1 MSIHELIK
9 FKSLPSFCTSNFLV
23 LKILIKFCKKN
34 KLPLLIETTSNQVNQ
49 FGGYTNLTPKKFT
62 KKISLYLKKEKFNQ
76 KLFFYGGDH
85 LGPLPWKQFGQL
97 KSLER
102 SKKLI
107 KSYIDSGAQKIH
119 IDTSIKLRNDKTF
132 SKKEILKRTQ
142 DLFNNLNLDKINNIF
157 FVFGTEV
164 PFAGGGTNKNQSAA
178 KFPTKST
185 INESDFV
192 KKLLLKRFNYNKYF
206 ALVID
211 TNMEFFNQNIIKPN
225 IKNLTEIVKYSTK
238 KKFYFEAHST
248 DYQNLNTLKKLVKN
262 NFKFLKVGP
271 ELTHCLLKSLFLM
284 EQFENEYIK
293 EKKRSLFKRKL
304 IKEILSNKTHWKKYY
319 NEKDSTVV
327 EKILK
332 GKLDRARYY
341 LNTTKV
347 NESIRLL
354 EKNINLTK
362 KARISQFLNSKKIH
376 HELDD
381 IKKYKLNNFEFINF
395 IFLKDTL
402 FKYFKA
408 CNFKLTN

>member
-1 MSIHELIK
+1 MSINELIK

-23 LKILIKFCKKN
+23 LKILIKFCKKK

-49 FGGYTNLTPKKFT
+49 FGGYTNLTPKKFI
-62 KKISLYLKKEKFNQ
+62 KKILLDLKKEKFNR

-85 LGPLPWKQFGQL
+85 LGPLPWQKFGQL

-119 IDTSIKLRNDKTF
+119 IDTSIKLRHDKNF

-142 DLFNNLNLDKINNIF
+142 NLFNNLNLDKINNIF

-164 PFAGGGTNKNQSAA
+164 PFAGGGIKKNQSAA
-178 KFPTKST
+178 KFSAKSA

-192 KKLLLKRFNYNKYF
+192 KKLLLKKFNYNKYF

-211 TNMEFFNQNIIKPN
+211 TNMEFFDRKIIKPN
-225 IKNLTEIVKYSTK
+225 LKNLTEIVKYSK
-238 KKFYFEAHST
+238 KKNFYFEAHST
-248 DYQNLNTLKKLVKN
+248 DYQSLNTLKKLVKN

-271 ELTHCLLKSLFLM
+271 ELTHYLLKSLFLM
-284 EQFENEYIK
+284 EQFENEHIL
-293 EKKRSLFKRKL
+293 KKNRSFFKQKL
-304 IKEILSNKTHWKKYY
+304 INEVLSNKTHWEKYY

-347 NESIRLL
+347 NESIKLL
-354 EKNINLTK
+354 EKNINFTK
-362 KARISQFLNSKKIH
+362 KARITHFLNSKKIH
-376 HELDD
+376 YELDD

-395 IFLKDTL
+395 ILLKDTL